1 MSNLTNKV
9 LQEISDL
16 TKNMDVLVK
25 ELKSARE
32 EQGKS
37 VDSLNKLTQNLT
49 KSDEQKTKRDEESL
63 SSQEVLFKNLTDSIQ
78 KSLEGRDNKLISGLN
93 KSLSLDIEKAF
104 SDFPNKVAQVKSN
117 DTSTKNSFSDIIEQI
132 ATKTAEKTPGL
143 KTGGEVTK
151 KGMAVVGE
159 EGPELVDLEKGDK
172 VLSPRQAELMA
183 KRQEVITKTR
193 LDFEKSQA
201 EREARIAKETQ
212 EQNLNELQGYPGKD
226 DVINDLGVK
235 VPRKAIEEERENLK
249 KKDPNISQEKI
260 EEEINGF
267 VFAYKE
273 PMKLEDIQK
282 LNTPVVPKESEISGD
297 KTFDESKKSKRD
309 KGETQAKKE
318 KTGTVEKQEK
328 KDGLFSKLKEGGKNI
343 VTDAKKSFESQKENL
358 LESVNTLKKETT
370 KTSESTP
377 ERKEAPK
384 SQIKVESIRG
394 DLQKL
399 ADPNFKFEDTSK
411 KESSPPS
418 ISTAPG
424 IKGDTQQMST
434 NIDTSNTTKE
444 NTQTKKMASTSNN
457 ISSSP
462 ADLNTDLNQI
472 KGLLSAIYKALSG
485 PLSISSD
492 IPFRPNSNHL

>member
-49 KSDEQKTKRDEESL
+49 KSEEQKTKRDEESF
-63 SSQEVLFKNLTDSIQ
+63 SSQEALFKNLTDSIQ
-78 KSLEGRDNKLISGLN
+78 KSLEERDNKLISGLN
-93 KSLSLDIEKAF
+93 KSLSLDIEKVF

-117 DTSTKNSFSDIIEQI
+117 DANTKNSFPDIIEQI

-159 EGPELVDLEKGDK
+159 EGPELVELAKGDK
-172 VLSPRQAELMA
+172 VKTKDQQLLEMEL
-183 KRQEVITKTR
+183 E
-193 LDFEKSQA
+193 DFERRKK
-201 EREARIAKETQ
+201 AKDLINQDTEKLLIT
-212 EQNLNELQGYPGKD
+212 EKQNLEEKD
-226 DVINDLGVK
+226 YVINDLGVK
-235 VPRKAIEEERENLK
+235 VPRKEIEREREFLEKDFPELTK
-249 KKDPNISQEKI
+249 KELEN
-260 EEEINGF
+260 EIKF
-267 VFAYKE
+267 FMDYYQE

-309 KGETQAKKE
+309 KKETSAKKE

-358 LESVNTLKKETT
+358 LESVNTPKRGTT
-370 KTSESTP
+370 KTDQSLS
-377 ERKEAPK
+377 ERKEEPK
-384 SQIKVESIRG
+384 SQMKVESIRG

-399 ADPNFKFEDTSK
+399 SDPNFKFEDTTK
-411 KESSPPS
+411 KEPPSPS
-418 ISTAPG
+418 ISTTPG
-424 IKGDTQQMST
+424 IKEDTKQTST
-434 NIDTSNTTKE
+434 NIDTPNAMKE

-457 ISSSP
+457 VDSSP
-462 ADLNTDLNQI
+462 VDLNTDLSQI

-492 IPFRPNSNHL
+492 TPFRPNSNHL

>member
-49 KSDEQKTKRDEESL
+49 KSEEQKTKRDEESL

-143 KTGGEVTK
+143 KTGGEVTE

-183 KRQEVITKTR
+183 KRQEVITKSR
-193 LDFEKSQA
+193 LDFEKSQE
-201 EREARIAKETQ
+201 EREARIANETV
-212 EQNLNELQGYPGKD
+212 EQNLDNLSGSTGKD
-226 DVINDLGVK
+226 GVINDSG
-235 VPRKAIEEERENLK
+235 R
-249 KKDPNISQEKI
+249 
-260 EEEINGF
+260 
-267 VFAYKE
+267 
-273 PMKLEDIQK
+273 MKGP
-282 LNTPVVPKESEISGD
+282 TESEIQKYRNSVLQDDADG
-297 KTFDESKKSKRD
+297 FY
-309 KGETQAKKE
+309 KE
-318 KTGTVEKQEK
+318 
-328 KDGLFSKLKEGGKNI
+328 
-343 VTDAKKSFESQKENL
+343 
-358 LESVNTLKKETT
+358 
-370 KTSESTP
+370 
-377 ERKEAPK
+377 
-384 SQIKVESIRG
+384 
-394 DLQKL
+394 
-399 ADPNFKFEDTSK
+399 
-411 KESSPPS
+411 
-418 ISTAPG
+418 
-424 IKGDTQQMST
+424 
-434 NIDTSNTTKE
+434 
-444 NTQTKKMASTSNN
+444 
-457 ISSSP
+457 
-462 ADLNTDLNQI
+462 
-472 KGLLSAIYKALSG
+472 
-485 PLSISSD
+485 
-492 IPFRPNSNHL
+492 